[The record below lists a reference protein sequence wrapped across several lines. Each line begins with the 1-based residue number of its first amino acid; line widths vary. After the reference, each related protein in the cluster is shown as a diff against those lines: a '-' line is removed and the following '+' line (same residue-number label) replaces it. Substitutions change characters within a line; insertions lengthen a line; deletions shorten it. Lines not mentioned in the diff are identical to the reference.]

1 MRFKQAVPVMMWILL
16 FNATLTSLSFSIRLT
31 VVGLMISVVLFAV
44 FLKKKEDRE
53 KPASRS

>member
-1 MRFKQAVPVMMWILL
+1 MRSKQAVPVMMAILL
-16 FNATLTSLSFSIRLT
+16 FSATLTRLSFSIRLV

-44 FLKKKEDRE
+44 FLKRKEDRE

>member
-1 MRFKQAVPVMMWILL
+1 MRFKHAVPVVMAILL
-16 FNATLTSLSFSIRLT
+16 FNATLTSLSFSIRLI